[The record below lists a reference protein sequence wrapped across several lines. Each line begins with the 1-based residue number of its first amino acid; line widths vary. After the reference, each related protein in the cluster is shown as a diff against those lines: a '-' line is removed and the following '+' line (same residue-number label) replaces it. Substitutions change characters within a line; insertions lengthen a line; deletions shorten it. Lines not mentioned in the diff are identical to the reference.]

1 MAKKIITID
10 AVHDERQDKLRQLQD
25 QVKEY
30 TEREI
35 RRLDEEAKWI
45 ESLNR
50 AAETRKETDEI
61 LFLNELD
68 ELLGTT

>member
-1 MAKKIITID
+1 MADVVTID
-10 AVHDERQDKLRQLQD
+10 SVHTDRQNKLRQLQD

-35 RRLDEEAKWI
+35 RRLDEEAKWL
-45 ESLNR
+45 EGLNR
-50 AAETRKETDEI
+50 AAQARKETDEI

-68 ELLGTT
+68 ELLGAT